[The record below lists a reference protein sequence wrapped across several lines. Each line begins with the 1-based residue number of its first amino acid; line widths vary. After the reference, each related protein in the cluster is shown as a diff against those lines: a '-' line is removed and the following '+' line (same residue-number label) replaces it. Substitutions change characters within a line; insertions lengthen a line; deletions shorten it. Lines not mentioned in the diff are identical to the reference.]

1 MLSSILN
8 RSKGAS
14 CSGSSSSNSSSN
26 DPLPAATTDIATTIQ
41 DEAKTAFLNQS
52 LDTLHEV
59 FPGGDV
65 EEMRRLLS
73 TTSEESRLYVVTE
86 ILLKSSSRSSSSA
99 PRPGVALAPWE
110 KFRTDEYQAAVKK
123 AL

>member
-14 CSGSSSSNSSSN
+14 CSSSSSSSSN
-26 DPLPAATTDIATTIQ
+26 DPLPAATTTITTTIQ

-86 ILLKSSSRSSSSA
+86 ILLKSRSSSSSSSA
-99 PRPGVALAPWE
+99 PRPGVTLAPWE
-110 KFRTDEYQAAVKK
+110 KFRTDEYQTAVKK